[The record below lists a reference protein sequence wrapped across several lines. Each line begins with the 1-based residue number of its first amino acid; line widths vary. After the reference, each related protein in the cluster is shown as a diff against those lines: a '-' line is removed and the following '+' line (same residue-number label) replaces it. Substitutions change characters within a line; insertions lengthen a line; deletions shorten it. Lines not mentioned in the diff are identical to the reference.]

1 MLHKQILTQE
11 QFELL
16 PVIKLFSP
24 EFYLVGGTAIALQLG
39 HRRSIDFDLFSDKP
53 INRDQL
59 KKTLD
64 TTPFKFQVTF
74 EDGDQLHGLINN
86 THLTFYEYPHHVPA
100 TEPFDDIILMPNLL
114 DLAAMK
120 AFALGMR
127 AKWKDYVDLYFILK
141 NHHSFDAIKNRAEAL
156 FGTWFNAKLF
166 RQQLTYYQDVNRVD
180 PIEYLGEPV
189 PNDEIEKV
197 LTDIATQPF

>member
-1 MLHKQILTQE
+1 MLHKQILTPQ
-11 QFELL
+11 QIELL

-39 HRRSIDFDLFSDKP
+39 HRRSIDFDLFSAKP
-53 INRDQL
+53 IYRDRL
-59 KKTLD
+59 KKTLAA
-64 TTPFKFQVTF
+64 TKFPFQVTF
-74 EDGDQLHGLINN
+74 EDGDQLHGLINH
-86 THLTFYEYPHHVPA
+86 THLTFHEYPHQVPA
-100 TEPFDDIILMPNLL
+100 TLPFENIIKMPNLL

-141 NHHSFDAIKNRAEAL
+141 HHSLDEINHRAEAL
-156 FGTWFNAKLF
+156 FGGWFNAKLI
-166 RQQLTYYQDVNRVD
+166 RQQLTYYKDINRVD
-180 PIEYLGEPV
+180 PIEYLGDPI
-189 PNDEIEKV
+189 PDTEIEKF